1 MSLGIPLYAC
11 ETLLKYIGG
20 LHSCLQHTILMFNL
34 TNLDEVSVQY
44 ILLEANKLKH
54 SFEDVSEEPHKF
66 KKQSKGEGKSKNT
79 TIVKKE

>member
-1 MSLGIPLYAC
+1 
-11 ETLLKYIGG
+11 
-20 LHSCLQHTILMFNL
+20 MFNL